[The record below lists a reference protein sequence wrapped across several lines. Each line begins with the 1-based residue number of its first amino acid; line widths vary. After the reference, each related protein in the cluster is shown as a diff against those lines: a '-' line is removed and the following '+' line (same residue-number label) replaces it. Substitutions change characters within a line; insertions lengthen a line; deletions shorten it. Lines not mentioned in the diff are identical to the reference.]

1 MKLETANISIGEK
14 NFKDL
19 KIYYIRWV
27 HSKSIKIL
35 ILDYHELM
43 ENIKEHE
50 EKNVWW
56 LIIIC

>member
-1 MKLETANISIGEK
+1 MKLETANTSIGEK

-19 KIYYIRWV
+19 KIYYTRRV

-43 ENIKEHE
+43 GNIKEHE
-50 EKNVWW
+50 EKNV
-56 LIIIC
+56 